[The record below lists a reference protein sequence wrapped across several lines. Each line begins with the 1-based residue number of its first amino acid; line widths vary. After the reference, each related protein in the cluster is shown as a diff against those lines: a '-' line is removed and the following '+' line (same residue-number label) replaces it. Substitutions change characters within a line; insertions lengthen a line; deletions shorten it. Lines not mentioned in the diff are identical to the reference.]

1 VGCAE
6 VTKRA
11 EPTDKARRRDRA
23 RLNEQGERKRNHG
36 RSLVKDSG
44 ENRKGD
50 VSNMS

>member
-6 VTKRA
+6 VTKCA
-11 EPTDKARRRDRA
+11 EPADKARGNRA

-36 RSLVKDSG
+36 LSLVMYSG

-50 VSNMS
+50 VSNM